1 MSAADTLLLC
11 REDVTGIPNFETKA
25 DARLIDK
32 HDEYS
37 DKAEEKGA
45 CMSESLCSH
54 PRSDHC

>member
-11 REDVTGIPNFETKA
+11 REDVAGIPNFENKA

-37 DKAEEKGA
+37 DKAEEKSVYL
-45 CMSESLCSH
+45 SESLCSH
-54 PRSDHC
+54 PRSNRC